1 MARKVQMDAS
11 YIFVPSANRITI
23 DKAIP
28 QEKLLLITNLSSN
41 TVIYNFSDNNLRV
54 STYTRTRETQIA
66 VTGTPGTT
74 SVTNL
79 WPSITPIVGQRIN
92 GYGIPANTYI
102 SSVTG
107 TTLTLSNAIT
117 ADPYTNQHTP
127 STLFGTVIV
136 LNYNTSGMNSSDKLQ
151 IFIDEY
157 DESFRPSETL
167 MDPVSKQRVSEPE
180 SLIDTDFEY
189 GLQPTKWETCQLIGN
204 RPSYFYNNTT
214 PINNREISIT
224 SGGTS
229 RTINVDSKILLS
241 GTHTTTTGAQAV
253 TGVGTRY
260 LTELKTGSVLYD
272 NTGVFIGYVSSVT
285 NDTSATLKANGAVAI
300 TGATALA
307 TGQRFNDNGAPG
319 SGIFSPSGRIDVATG
334 STAVVANGTG
344 TLFLSQLRVGDY
356 LYSGTG
362 ALIGVIASIASDTSL
377 TLAAN
382 SLVTATNIFF
392 GTSQYSISTS
402 ASANPIFV
410 QLTTNPDANGSF
422 LITGPTT
429 LATTIGAATIFSY
442 DMEVNAIVPST
453 NIATTAASG
462 SGTIATLTFAA
473 QTVAPYSVGS
483 TILVSGVTP
492 SAYNTPVI
500 NGSSSGAQVLS
511 CSTTQVTYLS
521 SGTGSQTVAGNITS
535 LTILDS
541 PSTYAYPG
549 TFFSSS
555 QIGGSTQASFATDN
569 ATNNSIITV
578 TTGTGHNLLV
588 GNPIFVTGASNTA
601 CNGNWY
607 VARVVSPTVFEY
619 VIQSQS
625 STITTAAQGRVY
637 ARQLGNVLHRPTDGG
652 VKITAGTNSPGAQLI
667 RQTRRY
673 FRYQSGKG
681 IQYSTGTIFKPS
693 ILVDSLSSDGTR
705 VTVTCKDA
713 HNLYPGASITI
724 SGATATS
731 GTFNGTYTVDVTG
744 LTITKFTYIPS
755 SVPTSQTAGGFPI
768 NVCINS
774 WVGAQNRLGMFDS
787 QNGIY
792 FKFDGTTLFACRRSS
807 TDQLPGTL
815 AVINGSSAVVGTG
828 TRFTTLLKP
837 GNMVVIRG
845 MSYTV
850 TQITSDTTMNISPE
864 YRGTTITSGVK
875 ITKTIDLEIPQSDWN
890 IDRCDGTG
898 PSGFNLDLT
907 RMQMWYLDYSWYG
920 AGAIR
925 YGFKDQ
931 RGEVIY
937 CNRISHANSKTE
949 AYMRS
954 GNLPARYET
963 NTMSYSTTLSATLS
977 SATTVGGTV
986 SVADASQFPSSGFVY
1001 INPSSSTNSGLGE
1014 LIEYSSKNTAV
1025 SPNTLTIASRALA
1038 GVAASNSTTTTG
1050 SNIVT
1055 NAVSFATTVQKF
1067 MHVHGSGIPVGTY
1080 VVGVSGTTVYL
1091 SNAATATSSTASLVF
1106 KSFAATA
1113 AQTYTYNAST
1123 PVGVSF
1129 YNPQFA
1135 PNISHW
1141 GSSAIMDGK
1150 YDNDKALVFTGGMPT
1165 SSSIPAATQANT
1177 AGQPVALISI
1187 RISPSVDTGIGDI
1200 LGRKEIVNRMQLQLN
1215 SAGISTDRRL
1225 LVDLRL
1231 NGQVSGGSW
1240 QSLGGSSLAQVC
1252 YHTNTG
1258 GGSYTSISGG
1268 ESVYSFFTSSQGNGV
1283 FDISS
1288 IDLTKV
1294 RDLGNSILGGGTS
1307 LNVNSGMYPDGP
1319 DTLTIVA
1326 RNLETT
1332 AGNAVARISWTEA
1345 QA

>member
-1 MARKVQMDAS
+1 MDAS

-204 RPSYFYNNTT
+204 RPSYFYNSTT

-224 SGGTS
+224 SGSTS
-229 RTINVDSKILLS
+229 PRAINVDSKILLS
-241 GTHTTTTGAQAV
+241 GTHTTATGNATVTGA
-253 TGVGTRY
+253 GTRY

-272 NTGVFIGYVSSVT
+272 NTGVFIGYVSSVA

-307 TGQRFNDNGAPG
+307 TGQRFSDNGAPG
-319 SGIFSPSGRIDVATG
+319 SGIFSPTG
-334 STAVVANGTG
+334 TIANTAAQTAVTGTN
-344 TLFLSQLRVGDY
+344 TLFLSQIRVGDY
-356 LYSGTG
+356 LYNQAG
-362 ALIGVIASIASDTSL
+362 ALVGVVGSIASDTSL
-377 TLAAN
+377 TLTAGSSNAA
-382 SLVTATNIFF
+382 SGFY

-402 ASANPIFV
+402 TSANPIFV

-429 LATTIGAATIFSY
+429 PATTIGAATIFSY

-492 SAYNTPVI
+492 VTYNTPA
-500 NGSSSGAQVLS
+500 SGAQVLS

-549 TFFSSS
+549 NFFSGA
-555 QIGGSTQASFATDN
+555 QIGGSTQVSLATD
-569 ATNNSIITV
+569 AGSPYSIITV
-578 TTGTGHNLLV
+578 TTGTGHNLQV
-588 GNPIFVTGASNTA
+588 GNPIFVTGVSTATA

-619 VIQSQS
+619 VTQAQVS
-625 STITTAAQGRVY
+625 SISPANQGRVY

-652 VKITAGTNSPGAQLI
+652 VKITAGTNSPNAQLI

-693 ILVDSLSSDGTR
+693 IFVDSLSSNGTR

-815 AVINGSSAVVGTG
+815 AVTNGSSAVVGTG

-1038 GVAASNSTTTTG
+1038 GGTASGSTITTG

-1055 NAVSFATTVQKF
+1055 NATSFATTVQKF
-1067 MHVHGSGIPVGTY
+1067 MHVHGPGIPVGTY

-1091 SNAATATSSTASLVF
+1091 SNAATDTNGSVSLVF

-1165 SSSIPAATQANT
+1165 SSSIPAAAVANT

-1231 NGQVSGGSW
+1231 NGQLSGGSW

-1252 YHTNTG
+1252 YHTNT

-1288 IDLTKV
+1288 IDLIKV
-1294 RDLGNSILGGGTS
+1294 RDLGNSVLGGGTS
-1307 LNVNSGMYPDGP
+1307 LNVNSGIYPDGP

-1332 AGNAVARISWTEA
+1332 AGNALARISWTEA